1 MKPALALLLLASGIA
16 RAQPPLPPA
25 ERPKAFGQVYT
36 ITGVETL
43 VLTTGT
49 SLSLAPT
56 LKVTGAASL
65 MDVLP
70 GDLVELIRDENGLVT
85 DLTVLPRLVR
95 RKPLVEVVAGNPP
108 VCRFW
113 WVHDGRD
120 YPDSLYTAQ
129 ASLPL
134 QERAGALEATAACV
148 APAGADP
155 VTFAVLGDKEPP
167 FWEKQL
173 RPGETAAVKCRLGPA
188 PVIQLRCRRA
198 DGTPPEPRSCVW
210 GSPAVVLQEPGL
222 IALKPAA
229 TDELARALADSLK
242 NVAPGAIAI
251 SQPTVLGL
259 SQDLARDLQDDL
271 FAALG
276 RCLKV
281 AGCLRIP
288 SGLALTDQVRA
299 AAKALGASS
308 VLTSEVQYQPGA
320 PQVRLVLFDLAGN
333 EPLAQLQTSLKP

>member
-1 MKPALALLLLASGIA
+1 MKPAFAVLLLASGVG

-25 ERPKAFGQVYT
+25 ERPKLTGQLYSIAGAET
-36 ITGVETL
+36 IT
-43 VLTTGT
+43 LTTGA

-56 LKVTGAASL
+56 LKVAGAASL
-65 MDVLP
+65 GDVLP
-70 GDLVELIRDENGLVT
+70 GDLVELIRDENGFVT

-134 QERAGALEATAACV
+134 QEHAGLLEATVACV

-155 VTFAVLGDKEPP
+155 ITFAVLGDQEPP
-167 FWEKQL
+167 LWDKQL
-173 RPGETAAVKCRLGPA
+173 RPGDTAAVKCRLGPA

-198 DGTPPEPRSCVW
+198 DGTPPDPRSCVW
-210 GSPAVVLQEPGL
+210 GSPTVVLLGPGL
-222 IALKPAA
+222 ITLKPAA
-229 TDELARALADSLK
+229 TDELARALAGSLR
-242 NVAPGAIAI
+242 NVAAGAIAI
-251 SQPTVLGL
+251 AQPTVLGL

-271 FAALG
+271 FTALG
-276 RCLKV
+276 HRFEV
-281 AGCLRIP
+281 AGCLRLSP
-288 SGLALTDQVRA
+288 GLALTDQVRA
-299 AAKALGASS
+299 AAKSLGASS
-308 VLTSEVQYQPGA
+308 VLTGEVQYQPDA